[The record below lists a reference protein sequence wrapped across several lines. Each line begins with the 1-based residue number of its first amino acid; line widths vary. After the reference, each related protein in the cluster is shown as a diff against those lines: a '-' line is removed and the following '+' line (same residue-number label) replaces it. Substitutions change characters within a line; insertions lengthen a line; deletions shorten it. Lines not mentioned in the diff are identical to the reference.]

1 MDTFSKRG
9 TVRKLC
15 SAISGLM
22 GRWVDSRHG
31 MVTEQPS
38 PSQEA
43 ADSLTPGA
51 DNFKTFVHDDT
62 FQVAIISNTEH
73 FYFQH
78 NDIVVPHCNGGQG

>member
-1 MDTFSKRG
+1 MQRHIRADGK
-9 TVRKLC
+9 
-15 SAISGLM
+15 M
-22 GRWVDSRHG
+22 GWHG

-51 DNFKTFVHDDT
+51 DKFKTFVHDDT
-62 FQVAIISNTEH
+62 FQVGIISNTEH

>member
-1 MDTFSKRG
+1 
-9 TVRKLC
+9 
-15 SAISGLM
+15 
-22 GRWVDSRHG
+22 

-51 DNFKTFVHDDT
+51 DKFKTFVHDDT
-62 FQVAIISNTEH
+62 FQVGIISNTEH

-78 NDIVVPHCNGGQG
+78 NDIVMPHCRTTPGPANQWWTRLTPSKNKV